1 MDKEEEQSREKRAD
15 EICLLLNKYGNAAKC
30 NRTNYLKKLKEC
42 GNSLSNTIE
51 AMLIEQGVSK
61 EKTKETTQLIW
72 LKSTQQFVI
81 ERMQNHISSQPTV
94 FDLGAR
100 QVLVLTSKIL
110 QQKNL
115 ATILLDTSIDTAT
128 KRLFKINKQT
138 NTYDFLK
145 RTNMRLLVAEK
156 LHLRQDPKWTHLNKE
171 QQDKLINQE
180 MKNGK
185 KLQLA
190 KDVIKVILQERVEQY
205 DFFKQ
210 KMQHY
215 IISINTNEKST
226 EEIFKEINEKL
237 FPPHS

>member
-1 MDKEEEQSREKRAD
+1 
-15 EICLLLNKYGNAAKC
+15 
-30 NRTNYLKKLKEC
+30 
-42 GNSLSNTIE
+42 
-51 AMLIEQGVSK
+51 
-61 EKTKETTQLIW
+61 
-72 LKSTQQFVI
+72 
-81 ERMQNHISSQPTV
+81 
-94 FDLGAR
+94 
-100 QVLVLTSKIL
+100 
-110 QQKNL
+110 
-115 ATILLDTSIDTAT
+115 
-128 KRLFKINKQT
+128 
-138 NTYDFLK
+138 
-145 RTNMRLLVAEK
+145 MRLLVAEK